1 MSKDALD
8 NAFGF
13 GLIQEITKMKS
24 VSAQIKNEIRQETL
38 DRLKLKELLFD
49 LTTVIRSVPIYLKVL
64 SPNLQ
69 EKNALGLSREDS
81 IKIYEKLADGLTN
94 YAQQIDNKV
103 FFPDSKIRN
112 DIFQLLIGCT
122 IEVNHFE
129 TYMLASDQVIG
140 PFGKILEFIATKPL
154 GLDEKWVAAA
164 CYLSAFDIMINK
176 KREKL
181 KIAKKPD
188 DEKKIDFYTKFDEV
202 VKVLESKKGELSK
215 IVTQLPKVFW
225 QIRVDVIHYGYVPTQ
240 EELDLIVKW
249 SNEIIRVISE

>member
-1 MSKDALD
+1 LSEEALE
-8 NAFGF
+8 NAYGF

-24 VSAQIKNEIRQETL
+24 VSAQIKNEVRQETL

-49 LTTVIRSVPIYLKVL
+49 FTTIIRTVPLYLKL
-64 SPNLQ
+64 ISSNLQ
-69 EKNALGLSREDS
+69 EKNELGFSREDA
-81 IKIYEKLADGLTN
+81 IKAYEKLAYGLTS
-94 YAQQIDNKV
+94 YAQQIDNESS
-103 FFPDSKIRN
+103 FPDSKIRN

-129 TYMLASDQVIG
+129 TYMLASDQAIG

-164 CYLSAFDIMINK
+164 CHLSAFDIMINK

-249 SNEIIRVISE
+249 SNEIMKVISE